1 MYDERNPFCC
11 GQFHICLSDAL
22 FISKVMEKKDRKFV
36 YVKHGPFY
44 ESILIHQKLFRC
56 DDMLKQLIRIMAKN
70 LKRFVDNGL
79 VHGNIISDNIE
90 YKVVQSLK
98 HPDHITDFRIVNYE
112 FSYEYGKNKHSY
124 FELDKKFASKSMP
137 PEMVNNLKLFY
148 TNKKHKMRDLK

>member
-1 MYDERNPFCC
+1 
-11 GQFHICLSDAL
+11 
-22 FISKVMEKKDRKFV
+22 
-36 YVKHGPFY
+36 
-44 ESILIHQKLFRC
+44 
-56 DDMLKQLIRIMAKN
+56 MAKN

-124 FELDKKFASKSMP
+124 FELDKKFAAKSMP

-148 TNKKHKMRDLK
+148 TNQKHKMRDLKEIEAPWSHDVWSMGILIVEIVSGC